1 MHDAVTDG
9 IILNAIATLSLSCFP
24 PFQHKK
30 NRQGVTSLWFC
41 LKEACTKIQ
50 NQAGVSSTPGVQRL
64 TVMPRE
70 HGLQWVLWYGKST
83 TSWQSGCRLELK
95 WAQLVATSFSV
106 EWTSP
111 LLSNLTILS
120 SFLCHRVP
128 HDWCFPLTPIS
139 AASLPWPLHHQL
151 CSRAPLCYILTHCQ
165 WVTGWPP
172 PCCPIKQSQTD

>member
-70 HGLQWVLWYGKST
+70 HGLQWVLWYGNST

-128 HDWCFPLTPIS
+128 HDWCFPLTTIP
-139 AASLPWPLHHQL
+139 AASLPWSATPSALQ
-151 CSRAPLCYILTHCQ
+151 
-165 WVTGWPP
+165 
-172 PCCPIKQSQTD
+172 